1 MVLTLLVFPRA
12 SEEHLHA
19 VNSCVTPL
27 TYKLPVL
34 QYLCHGHENVTVFS
48 SNDFALLKLLYAH
61 SSTLRIH
68 DCWDEG
74 HSMM

>member
-19 VNSCVTPL
+19 VNNCVTPL

-48 SNDFALLKLLYAH
+48 SNDFALLKLL
-61 SSTLRIH
+61 
-68 DCWDEG
+68 
-74 HSMM
+74 